1 MSRKLAVLAVVCLCV
16 AVSPTSFKTR
26 AGLPLGTEA
35 AVSSAPYVP
44 GEVIVKLS
52 EGVAL
57 TREAGQ
63 AVQADSTSLNRTLTQ
78 IGARQSSP
86 VFLAAP
92 GRMTPGLMR
101 VYRLKLDATVD
112 VRAAVEALASDPQ
125 VEYAEPNY
133 IAQAVEQAPRAHKL
147 EDLGQALS
155 PAAVPPPNDPLL
167 AEQWGLWKINA
178 ASAWDVVTG
187 TPALVIG
194 VVDSGIDL
202 THPDLASQVWRNP
215 GEIPGNGVDDDNDGY
230 VDDVNGWNFV
240 AESSD
245 VSDDSGHGT
254 QVAGVMAAATNNGQG
269 IAGLCW
275 NCRVMPVKVMQG
287 GIANYSDIAA
297 GVAYAADKG
306 ARVINLSLGGY
317 ADSHAL
323 RDAITAAVAQG
334 AVVVGGAGNDNASA
348 PFYPAA
354 YGNVLAVAGTTDA
367 DGKAAFSNYGPW
379 VDVSAPGVNIRTTF
393 MGGDW
398 GSASGT
404 SLAAPFASGLAGLI
418 RSRWPDWSEALVRNQ
433 IVRTAAGIDA
443 LNPTYA
449 GELGTGRLNAALA
462 MQSARPLLKLDGV
475 RVNGDALGRPEPG
488 QMVSLTVTL
497 RNDWEDASGVTGVLH
512 TGDANVTLGSHT
524 ASYGTMASGGTGMS
538 SPAYSFTV
546 ASGAGYNHLIAFTL
560 AVSANAGGYTATL
573 PFTVTTATDIV
584 SVQGTLTRTI
594 WGNGKTY
601 MVDGN
606 LYLAPGYTLTIQ
618 PGTLVRFNG
627 KYVLDVGGTLIAEGT
642 EEQPIR
648 FIAKPGRTWEGVVFE
663 DTSADAQA
671 DSDGNYVAG
680 NLLRYVEVSGNRNG
694 IRSVAATPYLSHV
707 SLDAGGIGGE
717 LGATPLWL
725 QDSAIKG
732 GVDVTGTVTATLA
745 RNSIQGNVSV
755 AFNGDLTANTIEG
768 GVSIAFNGTLTANK
782 IEGGVNLGSGRVQGN
797 QVTGDVRVGE
807 GGWAVNNSINRGGL
821 TVGSGGQVLSNT
833 VLGGSGINISCPGEA
848 RDNIV
853 QYSSVGIRA
862 TGELTV
868 NTCSLLP
875 SGYFTATHNRLTGNQ
890 IGLAVAGG
898 WVQENLIANNAGGGL
913 ELEGEARV
921 ISNTLTGNGG
931 NTLRVGSQVG
941 APSGQAVW
949 IEGNNLEGNTGPYD
963 VYADPSSG
971 TVVTATLNWWGVTD
985 LNSIGDRIFD
995 YDDSPDRPR
1004 VLYQPLLN
1012 GPTPAAPAYVRGIT
1026 LTPGSPVGIQSVA
1039 FDVLFSRS
1047 MDRGENPHLST
1058 LVPPDLNWRT
1068 STRLPTARAALGVAA
1083 ASNGKLYAIGGS
1095 GGSYISGY
1103 ETLDTVEEY
1112 DPATGTW
1119 TARADMPTARYALGV
1134 AAASN
1139 GRIYAIGGYGGTY
1152 YSRKALATVEE
1163 YDPATDTWRPRASMP
1178 TARDSR
1184 GVAAAS
1190 NGKIYVCGGY
1200 DNKLGTSV
1208 YEYDPATDTWTTRAS
1223 MPTLRWVSGV
1233 AAASNGKIYA
1243 IGGTDGLNPLAV
1255 VEEYDPATDTWTI
1268 RAGMPT
1274 ARGGLG
1280 VVAASNG
1287 RVYAIGGWGSSSPLA
1302 TVEEYDPAT
1311 DTWGTRAS
1319 MMTVRSGLGVAAAN
1333 NGKLYA
1339 LGGEN
1344 GGVDGWLTT
1353 LSTVE
1358 ETITPTEIRDFYGG
1372 QWLSDTQYRTHYDV
1386 STLIP
1391 RGTYTLT
1398 AFGAR
1403 GADGIEIV
1411 PYSGVTFTVDYAGAI
1426 NDVTPPAAPSVW
1438 ADLCRASTT
1447 SAAARWSASDADS
1460 AIDQYRYALG
1470 VTRGGTEVLNWTST
1484 STPSVTRTGLYLT
1497 AGQKYYFSV
1506 KARNRGGLW
1515 SAASTSGFTAG
1526 VPCSKMYLPLVLQ
1539 SH

>member
-16 AVSPTSFKTR
+16 AVSPTSFVTQ
-26 AGLPLGTEA
+26 AGLPIGTGA
-35 AVSSAPYVP
+35 AISSAPYMP

-52 EGVAL
+52 EGATL
-57 TREAGQ
+57 SHEPGQ
-63 AVQADSTSLNRTLTQ
+63 AMHADSASLNRTLTQ
-78 IGARQSSP
+78 IGARQSSL
-86 VFLAAP
+86 VFPAASDRIP
-92 GRMTPGLMR
+92 PGLMR

-112 VRAAVEALASDPQ
+112 VRAAVEALSADPH

-133 IAQAVEQAPRAHKL
+133 IAQAAGQAPRVHKL
-147 EDLGQALS
+147 EHLGQALS
-155 PAAVPPPNDPLL
+155 PVAAPPPNDPLL
-167 AEQWGLWKINA
+167 VDQWGLRKINA

-187 TPALVIG
+187 TPAVVIG
-194 VVDSGIDL
+194 VVDSGLDL

-215 GEIPGNGVDDDNDGY
+215 GETPGNGVDDDNDGY

-240 AESSD
+240 AGSSD

-254 QVAGVMAAATNNGQG
+254 QVAGVIAATTNNGQG
-269 IAGLCW
+269 IAGVCW
-275 NCRVMPVKVMQG
+275 NCRMMPVKVLQG

-297 GVAYAADKG
+297 GVAYAAAKG

-323 RDAITAAVAQG
+323 RDAIAAAVAQG

-354 YGNVLAVAGTTDA
+354 YDNVLAVAGTTEA

-393 MGGDW
+393 LGGDW
-398 GSASGT
+398 GSSSGT
-404 SLAAPFASGLAGLI
+404 SLAASFASGLAGLI

-433 IVRTAAGIDA
+433 IVRTAEGIDA
-443 LNPTYA
+443 LNPAYA
-449 GELGTGRLNAALA
+449 GQLGTGRLNAAQA
-462 MQSARPLLKLDGV
+462 MQSAHPLLKLAGV

-488 QMVSLTVTL
+488 QMVSLAVTL
-497 RNDWEDASGVTGVLH
+497 RNDWLDASGVTGVLH
-512 TGDANVTLGSHT
+512 TADAHVTLGSHT
-524 ASYGTMASGGTGMS
+524 ASYGTMASGGTGVS

-546 ASGAGYNHLIAFTL
+546 ASGAGYNHPIAFTL
-560 AVSANAGGYTATL
+560 AVSANAGGYTATFPL
-573 PFTVTTATDIV
+573 MVTTATDIV
-584 SVQGTLTRTI
+584 SVRGTLTHTI

-606 LYLAPGYTLTIQ
+606 LYVAPGYTLTIQ

-627 KYVLDVGGTLIAEGT
+627 NYVLDVGGALIAEGT

-648 FIAKPGRTWEGVVFE
+648 FIAKPGRTWDSVVFE
-663 DTSADAQA
+663 DASADAQV

-680 NLLRYVEVSGNRNG
+680 NLLRYVEVSGNSQG
-694 IRSVAATPYLSHV
+694 IRSAGATPYLSHV
-707 SLDAGGIGGE
+707 SLEAGGIAGQ
-717 LGATPLWL
+717 LGASPLWL
-725 QDSAIKG
+725 QDSTVKG
-732 GVDVTGTVTATLA
+732 GVDVTGTAKATLA
-745 RNSIQGNVSV
+745 RNSIWGNVSV
-755 AFNGDLTANTIEG
+755 AFNGDLVANTIEG
-768 GVSIAFNGTLTANK
+768 S
-782 IEGGVNLGSGRVQGN
+782 VNLGSGRAQGN
-797 QVTGDVRVGE
+797 YVMGDVRVGE
-807 GGWAVNNSINRGGL
+807 GGWAVNNSITHGGL

-833 VLGGSGINISCPGEA
+833 VEGGSGINISCPGEA
-848 RDNIV
+848 RGNIV

-862 TGELTV
+862 TGGLTL

-875 SGYFTATHNRLTGNQ
+875 FGYFTATHNRLTGNQ

-898 WVQENLIANNAGGGL
+898 WIQENLIADNAGGGL
-913 ELEGEARV
+913 ELEGGARV

-931 NTLRVGSQVG
+931 NTVRVGNQS
-941 APSGQAVW
+941 ATPSGLPLR
-949 IEGNNLEGNTGPYD
+949 IEGNNLVGNTGPYD
-963 VYADPSSG
+963 VYVDPSSG
-971 TVVTATLNWWGVTD
+971 TVMTATLNWWGMTD
-985 LNSIGDRIFD
+985 LNAIGNRIFD
-995 YDDSPDRPR
+995 FYDIPDRPR

-1012 GPTPAAPAYVRGIT
+1012 GPDPAAPAYARGIT

-1039 FDVLFSRS
+1039 FDVLFSRP
-1047 MDRGENPHLST
+1047 MDRGESPRLST
-1058 LVPPDLNWRT
+1058 LVPPDLVWKTPT
-1068 STRLPTARAALGVAA
+1068 STLAIARAGLGVAA
-1083 ASNGKLYAIGGS
+1083 ASNGRIYAIGGS
-1095 GGSYISGY
+1095 GGTYRSGY
-1103 ETLDTVEEY
+1103 EILATVEEY
-1112 DPATGTW
+1112 DPATDTW
-1119 TARADMPTARYALGV
+1119 RARASMPTARVGLGV

-1152 YSRKALATVEE
+1152 YSSKALATVEE

-1178 TARDSR
+1178 TARYSL
-1184 GVAAAS
+1184 GVAAAT
-1190 NGKIYVCGGY
+1190 NGKIYIIGED
-1200 DNKLGTSV
+1200 DNGVSAAV
-1208 YEYDPATDTWTTRAS
+1208 YEYDPATDIWTTRAS
-1223 MPTLRWVSGV
+1223 MPTMRWSLGV

-1243 IGGTDGLNPLAV
+1243 IGGSNGFNPLAV
-1255 VEEYDPATDTWTI
+1255 VEEYDPATNTWRT
-1268 RAGMPT
+1268 RASMPT
-1274 ARGGLG
+1274 ARDRLS
-1280 VVAASNG
+1280 VAAASNG
-1287 RVYAIGGWGSSSPLA
+1287 RVYVIGGWGSQSPLA
-1302 TVEEYDPAT
+1302 IVEEYDPAT
-1311 DTWGTRAS
+1311 DTWRTRAS
-1319 MMTVRSGLGVAAAN
+1319 TPTARAALGVAAAS

-1339 LGGEN
+1339 IGGEN

-1353 LSTVE
+1353 LATVE
-1358 ETITPTEIRDFYGG
+1358 ESIIPTEIRDFYGG
-1372 QWLSDTQYRTHYDV
+1372 QWLSGTQYRTHYDV

-1398 AFGAR
+1398 VSGTR
-1403 GADGIEIV
+1403 GTDGIEIV

-1447 SAAARWSASDADS
+1447 SAAARWSASDPGS

-1470 VTRGGTEVLNWTST
+1470 MTPGGTEVLNWTST
-1484 STPSVTRTGLYLT
+1484 STPSVTRTGLNLM
-1497 AGQKYYFSV
+1497 AGQRYYFSV

-1526 VPCSKMYLPLVLQ
+1526 VPCSKMYLPLVLK